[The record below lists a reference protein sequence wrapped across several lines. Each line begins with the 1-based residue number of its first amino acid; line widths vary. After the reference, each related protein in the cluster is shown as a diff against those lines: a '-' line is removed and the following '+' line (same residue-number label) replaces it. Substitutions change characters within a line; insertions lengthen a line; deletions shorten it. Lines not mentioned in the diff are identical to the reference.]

1 VKKMTDTKVRHN
13 NRSYQCEA
21 YLRNGKRCTNRIKRK
36 IGEAETD
43 FCRVHTHYDKMGEE
57 E

>member
-1 VKKMTDTKVRHN
+1 MTDTKVRHN